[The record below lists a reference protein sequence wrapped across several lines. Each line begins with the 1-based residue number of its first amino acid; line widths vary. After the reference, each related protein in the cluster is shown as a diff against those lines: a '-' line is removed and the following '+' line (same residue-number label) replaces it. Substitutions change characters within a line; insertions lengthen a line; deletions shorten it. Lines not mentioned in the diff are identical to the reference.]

1 MADSTTTN
9 LLLTKPEVGASTDS
23 WGTKINTDLDSVD
36 AVFAAAGNGTSVGL
50 NVGAGK
56 TLNVAG
62 TATLP
67 AATTLGG
74 VTAVGTTTTQ
84 TLTNKTINLT
94 SNTLVATS
102 AQLAAAV
109 TDETGSGALVFAT
122 SPTLVTPALGTPASA
137 TLTNATGLPL
147 TTGVTGTLPTANGGT
162 NLTSFTSGGVV
173 YASSSSALTTGSA
186 LTFDGST
193 LGLLTAASSPVNISS
208 SSASNTL
215 IQLTNSNASKDL
227 ISRFRQNGGSGNW
240 WDLTM
245 EGSTNDFTFDYNDG
259 EKLRITSAG
268 DVGIGT
274 SSPAGNLNV
283 NTTGNTQVTISA
295 GNTGLS
301 RLVFQG
307 QVSNNRGFIDYDN
320 TSSVRSFIFRT
331 NEAEAMRLDSAAN
344 LGLGVAPS
352 AWGSTFTALEIG
364 ARGNSVSSFNSG
376 GIYLGANNYFNGTN
390 FIYKV
395 TAPASQYYTTDGLH
409 IWQNAPSGTAGDPIT
424 FTQALTLHASG
435 GLSLGNT
442 TDPGVGTLNVNGL
455 TVGRGAGAVAT
466 NTAVGASALAANT
479 TGAQNTAVGREALLS
494 NLGGTAN
501 SAFGED
507 ALVFNDSGSYNTA
520 HGARALFSNTTA
532 SNNTAVGY
540 QAGYQSTGINNNYF
554 GYQAG
559 DTVTTGSYNLFVGS
573 RSGSSGATAITGDGN
588 TSIGEAAGFALQGA
602 ANYNTFLGQSSG
614 SAITTGSKNTIIG
627 GYSGNQGGLDIR
639 TSSNNIV
646 LSDGDG
652 NPRGIFDGSG
662 NFLVAATTSAATN
675 NTDGF
680 RVIAGGI
687 PTVQRG
693 AAGSFAIFYNYS
705 DSAIIGSITNS
716 GGVATLFN
724 TTSDY
729 RLKTV
734 TGAVT
739 GQGARIDALEPVEYT
754 WNSDGSRSRGF
765 LAHKFQEVY
774 ASSVNGTKDAVDKDG
789 KPLYQSMQAGSS
801 EVIADLVAEI
811 QSLRQRLAAAGI

>member
-1 MADSTTTN
+1 MADTTTTN

-162 NLTSFTSGGVV
+162 NLTSFTANGVV

-186 LTFDGST
+186 LTFDGT
-193 LGLLTAASSPVNISS
+193 NFATTGAIAS
-208 SSASNTL
+208 
-215 IQLTNSNASKDL
+215 
-227 ISRFRQNGGSGNW
+227 GGSYNFNTTSGRDILWGTSSYTYITGNPATGVMAFGIANSEQAR
-240 WDLTM
+240 LT
-245 EGSTNDFTFDYNDG
+245 STG
-259 EKLRITSAG
+259 L
-268 DVGIGT
+268 GIGT
-274 SSPAGNLNV
+274 SLPGAKLDVNGSTRATGLTLTSSEILAGASQTTVDSLV
-283 NTTGNTQVTISA
+283 GTASRILAWGPNTSTAGTLYLGTISSDA
-295 GNTGLS
+295 SVGS
-301 RLVFQG
+301 
-307 QVSNNRGFIDYDN
+307 
-320 TSSVRSFIFRT
+320 TSAVVLNGSG
-331 NEAEAMRLDSAAN
+331 N
-344 LGLGVAPS
+344 LGLAVTPS
-352 AWGSTFTALEIG
+352 AWGGSFKALQVGDRSAIV
-364 ARGNSVSSFNSG
+364 SVSNST
-376 GIYLGANNYFNGTN
+376 ILSSNYFNDGTADK
-390 FIYKV
+390 YMLS
-395 TAPASQYYTTDGLH
+395 AAASLYQQIGGDHRWL
-409 IWQNAPSGTAGDPIT
+409 IASSGTAGDPIT

-442 TDPGVGTLNVNGL
+442 NDPGVGTLNVNGL
-455 TVGRGAGAVAT
+455 TVGRGAGAVST

-540 QAGYQSTGINNNYF
+540 QAGYTNQ
-554 GYQAG
+554 
-559 DTVTTGSYNLFVGS
+559 
-573 RSGSSGATAITGDGN
+573 TGDR
-588 TSIGEAAGFALQGA
+588 
-602 ANYNTFLGQSSG
+602 NTFLGYLSGNLTTSAFNTFVGARSGLNSTGERNTFVGAVSSDPG
-614 SAITTGSKNTIIG
+614 VANYGCGELMTTGSKNTILG
-627 GYSGNQGGLDIR
+627 GYNGNQGGLDIR
-639 TSSNNIV
+639 TADNYIV

-705 DSAIIGSITNS
+705 DSATIGSITNS